1 MLQTASRGA
10 WRLILL
16 LCHSADMKTT
26 SEMVFNDASTSAALL
41 ARLRRAAREAPDS
54 GIVEAMDYGRRR
66 GGVMG
71 LWAGEGDL
79 STPAFITEAA
89 AQALAAG
96 ETFYTWQRGLP
107 ELRAALGRYHTR
119 LYGRQFSAEEFFV
132 TGSGMQAIQI
142 TLALTVGEGDEVLIP
157 TPAWP
162 NAAAAAG
169 IIGARA
175 VLLPMSIGNDG
186 WTLDL
191 DRMAAAITAR
201 TRALVVVSPSNPTGW
216 TASRDELA
224 ALIVLAR
231 THGLWIIADETYARF
246 WYGDGMRAP
255 SFYDVM
261 TADDCVLFVNTFSKN
276 WAMTG
281 WRMGWIAAHPALGQ
295 TIENL
300 VQYSTSG
307 VAQFMQRA
315 GVVAVDKGEPF
326 VAHQVARAR
335 ASRDVACDVLAR
347 SGRCI
352 FAVPRGAFYLL
363 FAVDGVADTRR
374 FAFRLI
380 DEAAIGL
387 APGSAFGPGGESFLR
402 LCFAR
407 DPAQITAAAE
417 RIVEVIKRA

>member
-1 MLQTASRGA
+1 MN
-10 WRLILL
+10 
-16 LCHSADMKTT
+16 
-26 SEMVFNDASTSAALL
+26 EAALPESLL
-41 ARLRRAAREAPDS
+41 ARLRRAARDAPES

-96 ETFYTWQRGLP
+96 ETFYTWQRGIP
-107 ELRAALGRYHTR
+107 ELRDALARYHAR
-119 LYGRQFSAEEFFV
+119 LYGRDFSAEEFFV
-132 TGSGMQAIQI
+132 TGSGMQSIQI
-142 TLALTVGEGDEVLIP
+142 TLAMTAGEGDEVIIP

-169 IIGARA
+169 ITGARP
-175 VLLPMSIGNDG
+175 VPVPMNFGNQG

-191 DRMAAAITAR
+191 DRLAAAVSPR

-216 TASRDELA
+216 TASRDDLTALLA
-224 ALIVLAR
+224 IAR
-231 THGLWIIADETYARF
+231 RHGFWIIADETYARF
-246 WYGDGMRAP
+246 WYEDGPRAP

-261 TADDCVLFVNTFSKN
+261 AAEDRVLFVNTFSKN

-295 TIENL
+295 KIENL
-300 VQYSTSG
+300 IQYSTSG

-315 GVVAVDKGEPF
+315 GVVALDQGDDF
-326 VAHQVARAR
+326 IAYQVARTR
-335 ASRDVACDVLAR
+335 KSRDVACDILAR
-347 SGRCI
+347 SGRCR
-352 FAVPRGAFYLL
+352 FAVPSGAFYLL
-363 FAVDGVADTRR
+363 FAVEGETDTRR
-374 FAFRLI
+374 LVFRLI

-387 APGSAFGPGGESFLR
+387 APGSAFGPGGEAFLR

-407 DPAQITAAAE
+407 DPEQVATAAE
-417 RIVEVIKRA
+417 RIVAVIGRR